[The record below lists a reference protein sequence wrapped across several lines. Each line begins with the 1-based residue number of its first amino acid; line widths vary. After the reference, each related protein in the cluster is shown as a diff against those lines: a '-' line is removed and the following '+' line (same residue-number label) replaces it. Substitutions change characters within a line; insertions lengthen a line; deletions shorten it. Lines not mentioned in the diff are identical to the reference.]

1 MSAATAVGLTRP
13 VEAAAEEL
21 RRLVAAEPPYRD
33 DLRAQLTDVVR
44 ELLALREAAR
54 KRRAW
59 AEADEIR
66 QTLTASGIRVDDT
79 RTACHATSEFSQ
91 ERGLPAVSVSLV
103 KE

>member
-1 MSAATAVGLTRP
+1 VGLSRS

-21 RRLVAAEPPYRD
+21 RRLVAAEPPHRD

-79 RTACHATSEFSQ
+79 RTACHATSEFPQ
-91 ERGLPAVSVSLV
+91 GRGLPAVSVSLV

>member
-1 MSAATAVGLTRP
+1 VGLTRP
-13 VEAAAEEL
+13 VEVAAEEL
-21 RRLVAAEPPYRD
+21 RRLVAAEPPYQD
-33 DLRAQLTDVVR
+33 DLHAKLTDVVR
-44 ELLALREAAR
+44 EILALREAAR

-79 RTACHATSEFSQ
+79 RTACHATSEFSR